1 MFVVDVVREFAFGL
15 KLGARHA
22 VNNRHG
28 LTEAALRPSLPA
40 SRRDGVV
47 AGENF
52 GR

>member
-1 MFVVDVVREFAFGL
+1 MFVIDVVREFAYGL

-28 LTEAALRPSLPA
+28 LTEAALSPSLPA
-40 SRRDGVV
+40 ARKNGLV
-47 AGENF
+47 AGETF